1 MLREVLNGLPLSV
14 VLLAAVALTLGV
26 VLLTVWL
33 ARWLVPHTRE
43 GFHAEISAPMLGVVA
58 AVFGLLL
65 AFVIIIAYENFLDAK
80 ANVAREADALAAI
93 VRNSDSLPGGER
105 IRVAVGDYAR
115 EVVNREWPEMRDGD
129 DSPRAQD
136 AMAGIYAAFRTVKP
150 ESPAAIAFYENSVE
164 QLDTALD
171 SRRDR
176 LEAAE
181 GGLPTEMAA
190 LILFSTIII
199 VGYAVL
205 VGSPN
210 YWFHALG
217 PAAIAVVVAFSLVVL
232 ADLSYPFSGDVSVS
246 SDDFRSG
253 TLQRF
258 FPSG

>member
-1 MLREVLNGLPLSV
+1 MS
-14 VLLAAVALTLGV
+14 
-26 VLLTVWL
+26 
-33 ARWLVPHTRE
+33 ART
-43 GFHAEISAPMLGVVA
+43 SATGADYDTCRSFATTTFGVVA
-58 AVFGLLL
+58 ALFGLLL
-65 AFVIIIAYENFLDAK
+65 AFVIIIAYENFLDAD
-80 ANVAREADALAAI
+80 ANVSEEAGALAAI

-115 EVVNREWPEMRDGD
+115 EVVSQEWPEMREGN
-129 DSPRAQD
+129 DSPRAHD
-136 AMAGIYAAFRTVKP
+136 AVADIYAAFRTVKP
-150 ESPAAIAFYENSVE
+150 GSPQATAIYEDSIT
-164 QLDTALD
+164 QLSAALD

-190 LILFSTIII
+190 LILFSTVVI
-199 VGYAVL
+199 VAYAVL

-217 PAAIAVVVAFSLVVL
+217 PAAIAVVAFSLVVL

-246 SDDFRSG
+246 PEDFKTG

-258 FPSG
+258 FPSR

>member
-1 MLREVLNGLPLSV
+1 MVLT
-14 VLLAAVALTLGV
+14 AAVGMSLGI

-33 ARWLVPHTRE
+33 VRLLVPHTRE

-58 AVFGLLL
+58 ALFGLLL
-65 AFVIIIAYENFLDAK
+65 AFVIIIAYENFLDAN
-80 ANVAREADALAAI
+80 ANVSEEADALAAI
-93 VRNSDSLPGGER
+93 VRNSGSLPGGER
-105 IRVAVGDYAR
+105 VRISVGDYVR
-115 EVVNREWPEMRDGD
+115 EVVRQEWPEMRAGN
-129 DSPRAQD
+129 DSPRAHD
-136 AMAGIYAAFRTVKP
+136 AMTGIYAAFRTVKP
-150 ESPAAIAFYENSVE
+150 DSPQATAFYEDSIA
-164 QLDTALD
+164 QLSAALD

-190 LILFSTIII
+190 LILFSTVVI
-199 VGYAVL
+199 VAYAVL

-232 ADLSYPFSGDVSVS
+232 ADLSYPFSGDVSIS
-246 SDDFRSG
+246 PDDFTTG

-258 FPSG
+258 FPSR